1 MLTQMPCLCCQPAG
15 IAGLS
20 SGIVA
25 ASAFRTYHTP
35 LNSQGAFVGAL
46 AAARRFADTA
56 SRELGLRVYPYSV
69 FHVFFEQYLTPA
81 R

>member
-1 MLTQMPCLCCQPAG
+1 MLAPPAFFPTWGCAHPPAALCPPSQ
-15 IAGLS
+15 
-20 SGIVA
+20 A
-25 ASAFRTYHTP
+25 AFI
-35 LNSQGAFVGAL
+35 GAL